1 MAKDYILYIE
11 DEEFQAK
18 VFGKIINDEIEEF
31 GYKLI
36 ALKGGDEAMKIIS
49 GEKIHGVSLENI
61 GMILLDL
68 AMHDVSGFQILK
80 EIKGRKIKIPTAILS
95 AKEDDEVKEEA
106 IKLGAKDYFIKGK
119 DLEELNRLRRFIIKT
134 MDKNNP

>member
-1 MAKDYILYIE
+1 MTKDYILYIE

-18 VFGKIINDEIEEF
+18 VFGKIINDEVAEF

-36 ALKGGDEAMKIIS
+36 SLKCGQEAINLLS

-80 EIKGRKIKIPTAILS
+80 EIKNRKIKIPTAILS
-95 AKEDDEVKEEA
+95 AKEDNNIKEETL
-106 IKLGAKDYFIKGK
+106 KLGATDYFIKGK
-119 DLEELNRLRRFIIKT
+119 DLEELNRLRHFIINT
-134 MDKNNP
+134 MRKNP